1 LNIISSCI
9 TIFVGS
15 DFMAEELIESKA
27 TFGLHFEGESAID
40 AELLSKTIHDMA
52 ELTKL
57 AAKEENS
64 QAFLKMNVTAFKN
77 GSFIVDFSAICELAN
92 NLFNDTATCIGFAS
106 SVVTIVGGFFAVKKH
121 VKNSKA
127 KYISEPDKNGNI
139 EIENNLGQIISVKQ
153 ASGAVLKNTVIENL
167 TVNVVNYAIENNPNG
182 GFSFQ
187 ADGKD
192 SSFSAEDLK
201 EMSLHTPIEEEKLCK
216 VITMKTIL
224 LIKKADLLGKS
235 AWDFKYGDHNI
246 TARIED
252 EDLVSTAHS
261 GAPVCAGDYINA
273 ELEIRVDLDD
283 EKHPISGT
291 EQYTVKNAFGGIQ
304 HKGKTEQTSLI

>member
-1 LNIISSCI
+1 
-9 TIFVGS
+9 
-15 DFMAEELIESKA
+15 
-27 TFGLHFEGESAID
+27 LHFDGENEID

-57 AAKEENS
+57 ATKEKNS

-77 GSFIVDFSAICELAN
+77 GSFIIDFSTICEIASS
-92 NLFNDTATCIGFAS
+92 LFNNTNVCIGFAG

-121 VKNSKA
+121 VKGAKA
-127 KYISEPDKNGNI
+127 KRVSEPDKNGNI
-139 EIENNLGQIISVKQ
+139 EIENNLGQIISVNQ

-167 TVNVVNYAIENNPNG
+167 TVNIVNYAIENNPRG

-187 ADGKD
+187 TNEGD
-192 SSFSAEDLK
+192 STFTTEDLK
-201 EMSLHTPIEEEKLCK
+201 EMSLHVPIEEEKICK
-216 VITMKTIL
+216 VVTIKTIL
-224 LIKKADLLGKS
+224 LIKKADLLGRS

-252 EDLVSTAHS
+252 ESLISVAHS

-283 EKHPISGT
+283 ERHPISGT
-291 EQYTVKNAFGGIQ
+291 EQYTVKNAIGGIQ
-304 HKGKTEQTSLI
+304 HRGNHEQTLLY